1 MVSEVRLKFL
11 KFATNLAILLRSCQ
25 SNHELGNKVVNST
38 PNFIGKLTSSLQ
50 EKFASF
56 GEIVITDYFKMDY
69 NYETLQLNSP
79 RSHLTPA

>member
-1 MVSEVRLKFL
+1 M
-11 KFATNLAILLRSCQ
+11 NLAI
-25 SNHELGNKVVNST
+25 HYIVVNLENEAV
-38 PNFIGKLTSSLQ
+38 NFMLNFTGKLTSSLQ

-79 RSHLTPA
+79 RSHLTPAYK